1 MYINIGT
8 PLFIRDCANFNGDD
22 VVVLCYQGTEIDA
35 FGPMDNKKGNNFAKD
50 VTMRRKPS
58 VKVPTMTYDP
68 NEWDTFSIDDVSGLG
83 THIVD

>member
-1 MYINIGT
+1 MRRNTINAI
-8 PLFIRDCANFNGDD
+8 LFIMYLLFLP
-22 VVVLCYQGTEIDA
+22 VLLQNLLEIDA